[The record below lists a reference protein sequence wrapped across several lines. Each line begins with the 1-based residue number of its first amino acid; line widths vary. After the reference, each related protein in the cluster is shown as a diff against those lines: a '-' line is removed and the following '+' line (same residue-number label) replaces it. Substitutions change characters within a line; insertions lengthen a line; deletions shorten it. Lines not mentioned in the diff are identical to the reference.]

1 MAGQSR
7 RSMGF
12 QLAGMHEIAA
22 RPAAMRSHVMKFGAN
37 DSRPTA
43 IQRNDAPQI
52 SPAHDRERPFVGTER
67 ARTRAHRCPQQP
79 VLAHEARTLNG
90 AAADEP
96 ILRELDKPLPPSFLI
111 NSSVRKIDVDTRYVT
126 FAAERNHGGV

>member
-43 IQRNDAPQI
+43 IQRNDAPRNQ
-52 SPAHDRERPFVGTER
+52 SARDRERPFVGTER
-67 ARTRAHRCPQQP
+67 AGTRAHRCTQQP
-79 VLAHEARTLNG
+79 VLTHEARTLNG
-90 AAADEP
+90 AAP
-96 ILRELDKPLPPSFLI
+96 TGPSCGLGQTLTTVLLD
-111 NSSVRKIDVDTRYVT
+111 
-126 FAAERNHGGV
+126 